1 MRADFLGCRGS
12 TPVEGAAFE
21 KYGGSTSSVLVSAGD
36 SRVLL
41 DAGTGLR
48 HLRAVQSQPFRGSMF
63 LSHLHWD
70 HVQGLPFCS
79 PLDHPESRVDLYLP
93 AQTPGAEQLMARLMS
108 PPLFPITPD
117 QLRGSWR
124 FLDAEPG
131 PYEEGSLT
139 VIAFEVPHK
148 GGRTFGYRVN
158 DGERSLVY
166 ISDHAPGPPGSGPD
180 GLGEVSSDLVAAVE
194 GADLLIHDAQ
204 YLDEE
209 YPERAFLGHS
219 AIGYAIALGEKA
231 GAGEVILF
239 HHDPART
246 DAVLDAIGE
255 GLPDGVRFARQ
266 GMRW

>member
-12 TPVEGAAFE
+12 TPVEGPAFE
-21 KYGGSTSSVLVSAGD
+21 TYGGSTSSVQVSAGD

-41 DAGTGLR
+41 DAGTGIR
-48 HLRAVQSQPFRGSMF
+48 HLHALEAGPFRGSVF

-79 PLDHPESRVDLYLP
+79 PLDHPHARVDLHLP
-93 AQTPGAEQLMARLMS
+93 AQPPGAERLMARLMS
-108 PPLFPITPD
+108 PPLFPIRPEE
-117 QLRGSWR
+117 LRGDWR

-131 PYEEGSLT
+131 RFEEGSLT
-139 VIAFEVPHK
+139 VSAFEVPHK
-148 GGRTFGYRVN
+148 GGRTYGYRVE
-158 DGERSLVY
+158 DGARSLVY

-180 GLGEVSSDLVAAVE
+180 GLGEMTSDLLSVVE

-204 YLDEE
+204 FLDEE

-219 AIGYAIALGEKA
+219 AIGYAVALGEKA
-231 GAGEVILF
+231 GVAEVILF

-246 DAVLDAIGE
+246 DAALDAIAAE
-255 GLPDGVRFARQ
+255 LPPGVSLARQ